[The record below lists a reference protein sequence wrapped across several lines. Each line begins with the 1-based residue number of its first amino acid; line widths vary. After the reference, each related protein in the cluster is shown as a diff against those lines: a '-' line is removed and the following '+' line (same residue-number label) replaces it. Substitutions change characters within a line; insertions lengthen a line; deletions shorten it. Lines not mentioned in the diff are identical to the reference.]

1 MAQKEKKTLSL
12 EECIEVAERLAAG
25 FNQALDECK
34 SDLDPLLR
42 LAVGIRGALEEVRA
56 DTEAG
61 WIHRTL
67 GRVLAHKGVTD
78 EV

>member
-12 EECIEVAERLAAG
+12 DECVEVAERLAGG
-25 FNQALDECK
+25 FNQALDDCK

-42 LAVGIRGALEEVRA
+42 LAVGIRGALDEVRA

-67 GRVLAHKGVTD
+67 GRVLAYKGIT
-78 EV
+78 EE